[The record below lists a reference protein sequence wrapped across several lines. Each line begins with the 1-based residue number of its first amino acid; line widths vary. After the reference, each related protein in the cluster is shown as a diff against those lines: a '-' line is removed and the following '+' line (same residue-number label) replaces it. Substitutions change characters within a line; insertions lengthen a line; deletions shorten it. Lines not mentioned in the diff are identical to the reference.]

1 MALPALLS
9 LLPGAAAAP
18 SSALSCS
25 ALSSVALN
33 VSWPAVPATDLY
45 YVALFADGAADAD
58 GAAAAP
64 RPMAIVTTADTGAV
78 VEDLVPSTTYYLRV
92 RSHPSS
98 APSPVWGWRDWGAAP
113 AQQRC
118 QTRAAAPL
126 ALERRGGLQQGA
138 VGLRWRGDA
147 AAAVGALTVRWRRI
161 HRGEAAAALQRPPP
175 TLPLAEEAWA
185 GSAPTAA
192 GSTTATAASLPAGA
206 SFAMVIASEHGVA
219 LSDPVRFRTAAAG
232 VTYETVYR
240 VAEETHDID
249 LLLNHN
255 AGDLMGETAFL
266 GDSGNFVLTPEQIA
280 ADPCAQ
286 ALNQTA
292 CRPGKACMSCAGQV
306 WANGTGASAEAVRA
320 QCSNPALPF
329 PTDNK
334 AIENFCGDGFSFFDW
349 QATPITEYCVERLEQ
364 DTHAAPAG
372 WGVDGYAGYVSC
384 NAPEA
389 GSLNSHADPVC
400 ICACYA
406 DRLIAMQPRAAL
418 EAHCGGNDPAHP
430 KCEFGSRAAVPRRRD
445 G

>member
-1 MALPALLS
+1 MALLPALLGG
-9 LLPGAAAAP
+9 LLGAAAP
-18 SSALSCS
+18 SSPLICS

-33 VSWPAVPATDLY
+33 VSWPAVADTDLY
-45 YVALFADGAADAD
+45 YIALFADAADA
-58 GAAAAP
+58 GGAAP

-98 APSPVWGWRDWGAAP
+98 APSPVWGWRDWAAAP
-113 AQQRC
+113 PLRC
-118 QTRAAAPL
+118 QTQAAAPL
-126 ALERRGGLQQGA
+126 ALERHGGLQQGA

-147 AAAVGALTVRWRRI
+147 AAGPLTVRWRRI
-161 HRGEAAAALQRPPP
+161 RQGEAAAALQRPAPA
-175 TLPLAEEAWA
+175 LPLAEAWEGSAPAAA
-185 GSAPTAA
+185 GSA
-192 GSTTATAASLPAGA
+192 TATAASLPAGA

-232 VTYETVYR
+232 VTYERVFR

-286 ALNQTA
+286 ALNQTD

-306 WANGTGASAEAVRA
+306 WANGTGAVRA

-349 QATPITEYCVERLEQ
+349 QATP
-364 DTHAAPAG
+364 
-372 WGVDGYAGYVSC
+372 
-384 NAPEA
+384 
-389 GSLNSHADPVC
+389 
-400 ICACYA
+400 
-406 DRLIAMQPRAAL
+406 
-418 EAHCGGNDPAHP
+418 
-430 KCEFGSRAAVPRRRD
+430 
-445 G
+445 